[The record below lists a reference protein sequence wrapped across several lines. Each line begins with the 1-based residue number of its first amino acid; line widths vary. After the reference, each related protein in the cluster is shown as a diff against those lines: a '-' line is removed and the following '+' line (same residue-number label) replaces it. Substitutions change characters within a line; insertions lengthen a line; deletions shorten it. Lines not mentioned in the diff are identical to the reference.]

1 MSVLFS
7 RKIKCNHCGKNYK
20 GKKERKRRVYIC
32 SSYDN
37 FGKCKREVLTEEFLV
52 DLLIRRY
59 GEDFEMSKE
68 NIQNTVESICVEDKL
83 TFTINLKNDK
93 PIIFGDNFIHY

>member
-1 MSVLFS
+1 MVLFS
-7 RKIKCNHCGKNYK
+7 RKIKCKHCGKNFK

-37 FGKCKREVLTEEFLV
+37 TGNCKREVLSEEFLI

-59 GEDFEMSKE
+59 GKDFEVSKE
-68 NIQNTVESICVEDKL
+68 NIQSIVESIIVEDKL
-83 TFTINLKNDK
+83 TFTISLKNDA
-93 PIIFGDNFIHY
+93 PIIFGENFIQY